1 MTPTSGQNE
10 AERTEAVPRP
20 GGSKA
25 DLLIGLLKR
34 EEGASIDELTAA
46 SGWQAHSVRGFISG
60 TLKKRLGLTVTS
72 EKDGTGIRRYRI
84 VG

>member
-1 MTPTSGQNE
+1 M
-10 AERTEAVPRP
+10 PRP
-20 GGSKA
+20 AGSKA

-60 TLKKRLGLTVTS
+60 TLKKRLGMTVTS
-72 EKDGTGIRRYRI
+72 AKDTTGTRRYGI
-84 VG
+84 AG